1 MVYESKWP
9 LVIFALLSCVTL
21 TGLLVVQ
28 QLWRGGEEVLS
39 LPPPSPLSPSLP
51 LSNPCSQDYL
61 RVCQWDCAT
70 VVKWK
75 WQFFCLFIQLKGINR
90 AGFLSSQCPFCM
102 SCPPFPSHCQPL
114 TSSPP
119 LLTLKEALWSFGG
132 DVQTPNFSIY
142 NINELI
148 LQTHCCFL
156 VNKQAVPR

>member
-39 LPPPSPLSPSLP
+39 LPPLLSLHPSLCP
-51 LSNPCSQDYL
+51 IPG
-61 RVCQWDCAT
+61 VCQWDCAT

-148 LQTHCCFL
+148 LQTHCYFL